1 MSSKQHSEFDNIQPC
16 SNQPAADDDGED
28 NDKADDDN
36 DPKITRRR
44 MCERL
49 LCQGASVK
57 GKEPRALYREAGG
70 GEAAAEV
77 ELPVAVP
84 YYKV

>member
-16 SNQPAADDDGED
+16 SNQPAAADDDDDDD
-28 NDKADDDN
+28 NDEADDDN
-36 DPKITRRR
+36 DPKITRRQ

-57 GKEPRALYREAGG
+57 EKEPRALSREAGG

-77 ELPVAVP
+77 ELPVP